1 MRPKGKTVN
10 IAIYLDFNIVNPSGN
25 KVCKYKVSAFYFGIG
40 NVPNQY
46 RSRLKGINLLLLSP
60 ESYIIKYG
68 YKEILQPCLDDL
80 KKFEAIGISIKFE
93 NSNHLK
99 VPFQ

>member
-1 MRPKGKTVN
+1 MRIGPKGKTVN
-10 IAIYLDFNIVNPSGN
+10 IAIHLDFNVVNPSGN
-25 KVCKYKVSAFYFGIG
+25 KVCKYFGIG

-46 RSRLKGINLLLLSP
+46 RSRLKDTNLLLLSP
-60 ESYIIKYG
+60 ESYITKYG